1 MIQFWVRK
9 YVLIGIDIDIDSD
22 SYVMAVSKKDDY
34 EKLSKIA
41 ENIGQ
46 RIELAHD
53 M

>member
-1 MIQFWVRK
+1 ME
-9 YVLIGIDIDIDSD
+9 IDIDSD
-22 SYVMAVSKKDDY
+22 SYVMAVSKKYDY

-41 ENIGQ
+41 EKIGH